1 MDEGTNRV
9 THHCHPQHTPL
20 LCTLGGPAETVC
32 HKQQQND
39 KSLSLIPTQDS
50 LKDILARKCQHVN
63 STVQRNTGVNLG
75 TYTVMKP

>member
-1 MDEGTNRV
+1 MKGQTESLT
-9 THHCHPQHTPL
+9 TAIHSTPHSYAPWEAL
-20 LCTLGGPAETVC
+20 RRLS
-32 HKQQQND
+32 HKQRQND